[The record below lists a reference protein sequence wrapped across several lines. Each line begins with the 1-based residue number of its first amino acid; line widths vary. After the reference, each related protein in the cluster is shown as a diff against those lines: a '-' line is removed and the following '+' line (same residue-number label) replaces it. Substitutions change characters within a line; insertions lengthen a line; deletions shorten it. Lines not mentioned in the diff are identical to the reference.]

1 MILTIKVSYV
11 NKQCSVRH
19 KQTAGSLVN
28 MGKLQCYCQYLPS
41 NSYFSGILLATDPV
55 SIIDNNTGTY
65 CGKKDSKHYFKHIF
79 IFLILRNFNSSTQHS
94 VSTKKCSIWCV
105 TKYMTVNLDIISL
118 SLSLS
123 SHPTEFLLYVVEL
136 SCDVSCFV
144 TWWRKQIFLYG
155 TTCS

>member
-94 VSTKKCSIWCV
+94 VSTKKCSI
-105 TKYMTVNLDIISL
+105 
-118 SLSLS
+118 
-123 SHPTEFLLYVVEL
+123 
-136 SCDVSCFV
+136 
-144 TWWRKQIFLYG
+144 
-155 TTCS
+155 